1 MMKYSK
7 YIKFFGIAAIM
18 ALSACA
24 DDINIGDADENKY
37 TTADGLTVYMCDGDG
52 RTTYSLTELR
62 EQGTVDLYPTAG
74 DKATTSVS
82 VTVAY
87 DATALAMY
95 NGAHGTNFE
104 AFPQE
109 CVAVGSAATIAAG
122 EFKASTPLTLT
133 LTSPGNLDPE
143 ATYAIPLKV
152 TATGANVAASAQY
165 RVILV
170 RDLTGMPDAT
180 KYVRDADGNLVPG
193 MKIFSCMEV
202 NDANPLNNICFTLK
216 SSGKPLV
223 DAVILFSSNINY
235 NAETGRVYVY
245 NNENN
250 QAIFDMRE
258 KYLKPLKERG
268 IKVILSILGNHDRS
282 GVANLSDEAARDF
295 AQECKAVCDAYDLD
309 GVFLDDEY
317 SSYQTPVPP
326 GFVSPSYAACS
337 RLYYELK
344 RAMPDRWTVA
354 YGYGRTQY
362 LTEIDGHQCGEYLD
376 YALADY
382 GSTVNNNMYPGLPL
396 SGMGIRSSEYARGY
410 IYTSQSYLGSMR
422 EQGYGAYMIFA
433 MDPNRSNVNT
443 QINSMSN
450 IAKYLFDDELEVDYN
465 FYKKDWR

>member
-1 MMKYSK
+1 
-7 YIKFFGIAAIM
+7 
-18 ALSACA
+18 
-24 DDINIGDADENKY
+24 
-37 TTADGLTVYMCDGDG
+37 
-52 RTTYSLTELR
+52 
-62 EQGTVDLYPTAG
+62 
-74 DKATTSVS
+74 
-82 VTVAY
+82 
-87 DATALAMY
+87 
-95 NGAHGTNFE
+95 
-104 AFPQE
+104 
-109 CVAVGSAATIAAG
+109 
-122 EFKASTPLTLT
+122 
-133 LTSPGNLDPE
+133 
-143 ATYAIPLKV
+143 
-152 TATGANVAASAQY
+152 
-165 RVILV
+165 
-170 RDLTGMPDAT
+170 
-180 KYVRDADGNLVPG
+180 
-193 MKIFSCMEV
+193 MEV
-202 NDANPLNNICFTLK
+202 NDTNPLNNICFTLK

-326 GFVSPSYAACS
+326 GFVAPSYAACS

-382 GSTVNNNMYPGLPL
+382 GSSVNNNMYPGLPL
-396 SGMGIRSSEYARGY
+396 SGMAIRSSEYARGY
-410 IYTSQSYLGSMR
+410 IYTSQSYLASMR

-465 FYKKDWR
+465 FYKKDW

>member
-62 EQGTVDLYPTAG
+62 EQGTVDLYPTAN
-74 DKATTSVS
+74 DKATAGVS

-109 CVAVGSAATIAAG
+109 SVAIGSAATIAAG

-326 GFVSPSYAACS
+326 GFVAPSYAACS
-337 RLYYELK
+337 R
-344 RAMPDRWTVA
+344 M
-354 YGYGRTQY
+354 
-362 LTEIDGHQCGEYLD
+362 
-376 YALADY
+376 
-382 GSTVNNNMYPGLPL
+382 LP
-396 SGMGIRSSEYARGY
+396 R
-410 IYTSQSYLGSMR
+410 
-422 EQGYGAYMIFA
+422 
-433 MDPNRSNVNT
+433 
-443 QINSMSN
+443 
-450 IAKYLFDDELEVDYN
+450 
-465 FYKKDWR
+465 

>member
-1 MMKYSK
+1 MMNYSK
-7 YIKFFGIAAIM
+7 YIKFVGVAAVV

-24 DDINIGDADENKY
+24 DDINIGDADQSKY
-37 TTADGLTVYMCDGDG
+37 TTPEGLTIYVADGDG
-52 RTTYSLTELR
+52 RSTYSLAELR
-62 EQGTVDLYPTAG
+62 EQGTVDLFPIANNN
-74 DKATTSVS
+74 ASANVSVS
-82 VTVAY
+82 VAY
-87 DATALAMY
+87 DAQALAAY
-95 NGAHGTNFE
+95 NGANGTNFE
-104 AFPQE
+104 AFPAQN
-109 CVAVGSAATIAAG
+109 VAIGSAATIAAG
-122 EFKASTPLTLT
+122 QHKASQPLTLT
-133 LTSPGNLDPE
+133 LTSPGNLDSE

-152 TATGANVAASAQY
+152 TANGANVAASAQY

-180 KYVRDADGNLVPG
+180 KYVLDADGNLVPG

-202 NDANPLNNICFTLK
+202 NDTNPLNNICFTLK
-216 SSGKPLV
+216 SSGKPLI

-258 KYLKPLKERG
+258 KYLKPLKDRG

-282 GVANLSDEAARDF
+282 GVANLSDAAAREF

-326 GFVSPSYAACS
+326 GFVTPSYAACS

-362 LTEIDGHQCGEYLD
+362 LTEIDGLQCGEYLD

-382 GSTVNNNMYPGLPL
+382 GSTVDNNRYPGLPL
-396 SGMGIRSSEYARGY
+396 SGMGIRSSEYNQGRF
-410 IYTSQSYLGSMR
+410 YTSQSYLGSMR

-433 MDPNRSNVNT
+433 MDPNRSNVNS

-450 IAKYLFDDELEVDYN
+450 IAKYLFDDELVVDYN
-465 FYKKDWR
+465 FYAKDWR